1 MRVIACLGWGSL
13 VWDPRA
19 LPIQRQ
25 WFTDG
30 PFAQVEFLRQ
40 SADQRITLVLD
51 SSASRVRSLWAVMDA
66 MTVDEAKEAL
76 RSREGIPNSNA
87 GADIGAWS
95 VGDAAPLLI
104 VDLPQWAASRGV
116 DSVVWTALPCK
127 FNGENGRRP
136 TVEEVLAHLSGLT
149 GRPRDEAE
157 RYIRFAPKQI
167 DTPYRRRMEA
177 VLHWTVSPLDA
188 NDPHQ

>member
-1 MRVIACLGWGSL
+1 MAQIACLGWGSL
-13 VWDPRA
+13 VWDARA

-40 SADQRITLVLD
+40 SADRRITLVLD
-51 SSASRVRSLWAVMDA
+51 SS
-66 MTVDEAKEAL
+66 
-76 RSREGIPNSNA
+76 
-87 GADIGAWS
+87 
-95 VGDAAPLLI
+95 
-104 VDLPQWAASRGV
+104 ASRGV
-116 DSVVWTALPCK
+116 DSVVWTALRCK

-136 TVEEVLAHLSGLT
+136 TVEEVLTHLSGLT

-157 RYIRFAPKQI
+157 RYIRFAPRQI
-167 DTPYRRRMEA
+167 DTPYRRRIEA

>member
-1 MRVIACLGWGSL
+1 MGVIACLGWGFL
-13 VWDPRA
+13 AWDPRA

-30 PFAQVEFLRQ
+30 PFARIEFLRQ

-51 SSASRVRSLWAVMDA
+51 TSAFRVRCLWAVMDA

-87 GADIGAWS
+87 AADIGAWS

-116 DSVVWTALPCK
+116 DSVVWTVLPCK

-149 GRPRDEAE
+149 GRLRDEAE

-167 DTPYRRRMEA
+167 DTPYRRRIEA

>member
-1 MRVIACLGWGSL
+1 VFNSN
-13 VWDPRA
+13 V
-19 LPIQRQ
+19 QK
-25 WFTDG
+25 
-30 PFAQVEFLRQ
+30 
-40 SADQRITLVLD
+40 D
-51 SSASRVRSLWAVMDA
+51 SGAARSDN
-66 MTVDEAKEAL
+66 
-76 RSREGIPNSNA
+76 REGIPNNDA
-87 GADIGAWS
+87 AADIRAWS
-95 VGDAAPLLI
+95 VGDAAPSLM

-136 TVEEVLAHLSGLT
+136 TVEEGLAHLSGLT
-149 GRPRDEAE
+149 GRLRDEAE

-167 DTPYRRRMEA
+167 DTPYRRRIEA

>member
-66 MTVDEAKEAL
+66 TTVDEAKEAL
-76 RSREGIPNSNA
+76 RSREGRGSRLGNSLER
-87 GADIGAWS
+87 
-95 VGDAAPLLI
+95 P
-104 VDLPQWAASRGV
+104 P
-116 DSVVWTALPCK
+116 
-127 FNGENGRRP
+127 RRSHEL
-136 TVEEVLAHLSGLT
+136 VC
-149 GRPRDEAE
+149 
-157 RYIRFAPKQI
+157 
-167 DTPYRRRMEA
+167 
-177 VLHWTVSPLDA
+177 
-188 NDPHQ
+188 

>member
-1 MRVIACLGWGSL
+1 MGVIACLGWGSL

-19 LPIQRQ
+19 LPIQRR

-40 SADQRITLVLD
+40 SADQRITVVLD
-51 SSASRVRSLWAVMDA
+51 TSASRVRSLWAVMDA
-66 MTVDEAKEAL
+66 MAVDEAKEAL

-87 GADIGAWS
+87 ASDIGAWS

-104 VDLPQWAASRGV
+104 VDLPQWATSRGV

-149 GRPRDEAE
+149 GRLRDEAE
-157 RYIRFAPKQI
+157 RYVRFAPKQI
-167 DTPYRRRMEA
+167 DTPYRRRIEA
-177 VLHWTVSPLDA
+177 VLHWAVSAPYA
-188 NDPHQ
+188 NDPH